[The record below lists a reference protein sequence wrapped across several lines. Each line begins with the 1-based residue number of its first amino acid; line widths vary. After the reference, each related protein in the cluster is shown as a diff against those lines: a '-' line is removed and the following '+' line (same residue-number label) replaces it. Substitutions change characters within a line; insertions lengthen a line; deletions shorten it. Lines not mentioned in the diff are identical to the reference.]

1 MPMITRVQSKKE
13 ALAGVMRIAPEG
25 TLGAWLV
32 GSPFRIADFKTLDRK
47 LGQATTLT
55 NARKDTIVH
64 PQ

>member
-1 MPMITRVQSKKE
+1 MITRVQSKKE

-25 TLGAWLV
+25 MLGAWLV
-32 GSPFRIADFKTLDRK
+32 ASLFRITDIESLDRK
-47 LGQATTLT
+47 LGRATTLT